1 MKKRLIKHRRTGWVF
16 MIAAGMSA
24 GSPLPALAEADRI
37 LFNRDVRPILA
48 NNCWS
53 CHGPDKNMRKAK
65 LRLDL
70 REAATKEVIVPG
82 KAGQSPLI
90 QRIFSNDPEEV
101 MPPAE
106 HRKKLTTTQKKTLRD
121 WINQGAKWQDH
132 WAWISPRKEKG
143 LPEGKNAID
152 YLIKRRLEARGLG
165 FSAEAG
171 ANTLIR
177 RLSLDLRGL
186 PPTPGEVSEFLND
199 QAPGKVEKLVDRL
212 LDSPAF
218 GERMAVY
225 WLDLVRYADT
235 NGYHADIEWSV
246 SPYRDYVIDAFN
258 TNMPF
263 DRFTREQIAGD
274 LIPSATTAQK
284 VAAGFNR
291 LNMKSTEFGIQDKE
305 YLAKYAADR
314 VRTTATAWLG
324 VTLGCAECHDHKFDP
339 FTIHDFYSFA
349 AFFADIKGVGYYP
362 DAQKKGWGETIQATS
377 MQNAQRIL
385 ELEETLKG
393 TQSVSLLAD
402 SRETGQ
408 AWSYTFKEPGQG
420 WQRKDFDDASWEIG
434 QGGFGSRGTPHS
446 IVRTEWKSPDIW
458 MRKVFS
464 IGKVPEQAT
473 LHIQHDEEA
482 TVYIN
487 GQKAAH
493 LTGFSTA
500 SADYTARKLD
510 TALLKKGDNLIAIR
524 CHQTGGGQFIDAGI
538 RPGNFQKEKIE
549 QEIANLRKTARSMLA
564 TVSVQPR
571 TMRILPRGDWMND
584 SGQIVKPSAP
594 GFLGGTEVAGRM
606 ELAEWIT
613 ARNNPLTARVFVNR
627 LWKLFFGTGLSRVLD
642 DIGSQGEWPSH
653 PDLLDWLAVE
663 FMESGWNVK
672 HMVKLMVTS
681 RAYVQSS
688 LQNEQLREIDPKNR
702 LLARQSRF
710 RLDAEFIRDN
720 ALSAS
725 GLLVRQVG
733 GPSVKPYQPSGYWEN
748 LNFPRR
754 SYSADRGSSQY
765 RRGLYT
771 HWQRQFLH
779 PSLLAFDAPSR
790 EECTADRPR
799 SNTPLGA
806 LVLLNDPTHVEAARA
821 LAQNAL
827 ENKELTD
834 NRARIS
840 SMIMH
845 VLCRPARDEEITV
858 LISLLEKH
866 REEFAN
872 DPESANRL
880 AAIGQHPV
888 TKDTNRQQ
896 LAAWISVARALLN
909 LHETI
914 TRN

>member
-1 MKKRLIKHRRTGWVF
+1 MKKRLPRHRAWRAL
-16 MIAAGMSA
+16 MIAAGISTGTA
-24 GSPLPALAEADRI
+24 LSPPAEAGTVV
-37 LFNRDVRPILA
+37 FNRDVRPILS

-53 CHGPDKNMRKAK
+53 CHGPDNNMRKAK

-82 KAGQSPLI
+82 KAGESPLI

-101 MPPAE
+101 MPPAD
-106 HRKKLTTTQKKTLRD
+106 HRKKITLAQKNTLRD
-121 WINQGAKWQDH
+121 WINQGAAWQDH
-132 WAWISPRKEKG
+132 WAWIAPERTEA
-143 LPEGKNAID
+143 LPEGKNAVDNFI
-152 YLIKRRLEARGLG
+152 RHRLESKGLV
-165 FSAEAG
+165 FSAKASP
-171 ANTLIR
+171 NTLIR

-186 PPTPGEVSEFLND
+186 PPTPGEISEFLND
-199 QAPGKVEKLVDRL
+199 QAPEKVEKLVGRL

-235 NGYHADIEWSV
+235 NGYHADIGWSV

-274 LIPSATTAQK
+274 LIPQATTAQK

-339 FTIHDFYSFA
+339 FTIRDFYSFA

-362 DAQKKGWGETIQATS
+362 DAQRKGWGETIQATS
-377 MQNAQRIL
+377 PQNAKRIS
-385 ELEETLKG
+385 ELEKILQG
-393 TQSVSLLAD
+393 RQSGVLLPD
-402 SRETGQ
+402 SRKTGQ
-408 AWSYTFKEPGQG
+408 VWRYTFKEPAQG
-420 WQRKDFDDASWEIG
+420 WQLNAFNDNSWKKG
-434 QGGFGSRGTPHS
+434 TGGFGSKGTPNS
-446 IVRTEWKSPDIW
+446 VIRTEWKSPDIW
-458 MRKVFS
+458 LRRVFRVDH
-464 IGKVPEQAT
+464 VPDRVI
-473 LHIQHDEEA
+473 LNIQHDEEA
-482 TVYIN
+482 TIYLN

-493 LTGFSTA
+493 LAGFSTA
-500 SADYTARKLD
+500 SPDYTNHAVD
-510 TALLKKGDNLIAIR
+510 TGLLKKGDNLIAVR

-538 RPGNFQKEKIE
+538 SSGDRQVEKIE
-549 QEIANLRKTARSMLA
+549 QEIAELRKTARPMLA

-571 TMRILPRGDWMND
+571 TMRILPRGDWMDD
-584 SGQIVKPSAP
+584 SGQIVKPATP
-594 GFLGGTEVAGRM
+594 RFLSGRQAAGRM
-606 ELAEWIT
+606 ALAEWIT
-613 ARNNPLTARVFVNR
+613 ARDNPLTARVFVNR

-653 PDLLDWLAVE
+653 PELLDWLAVE
-663 FMESGWNVK
+663 FMESGWDIK

-681 RAYVQSS
+681 QAYLQSS
-688 LQNEQLREIDPKNR
+688 LQKETLKEMDPKNR

-720 ALSAS
+720 ALAAS

-754 SYSADRGSSQY
+754 TYSADQGSAQY

-821 LAQNAL
+821 LAQNTL
-827 ENKELTD
+827 GENGLAD
-834 NRARIS
+834 NKARIN
-840 SMIMH
+840 SMVMR
-845 VLCRPARDEEITV
+845 VLSRPARDQEITV
-858 LISLLEKH
+858 LTSLLEKH

-872 DPESANRL
+872 DPDSAKRL
-880 AAIGQHPV
+880 TAIGQHPV
-888 TKDTNRQQ
+888 AKNINRQE

>member
-1 MKKRLIKHRRTGWVF
+1 
-16 MIAAGMSA
+16 MIVAGMSINA
-24 GSPLPALAEADRI
+24 TLPALAESDRI

-53 CHGPDKNMRKAK
+53 CHGPDTNVRKAK

-70 REAATKEVIVPG
+70 REEAIRKVIIPG
-82 KAGQSPLI
+82 KAGESLLI
-90 QRIFSNDPEEV
+90 KRIFSDDPDEI
-101 MPPAE
+101 MPPAN
-106 HRKKLTTTQKKTLRD
+106 HRKKLTTAQKTILHD
-121 WINQGAKWQDH
+121 WIDQGAEWQDH
-132 WAWISPRKEKG
+132 WAWIAPRKVNTLSQKN
-143 LPEGKNAID
+143 NAID
-152 YLIKRRLEARGLG
+152 YFIQRQLEAKRLN
-165 FSAEAG
+165 FSARANP
-171 ANTLIR
+171 NTLIR

-186 PPTPGEVSEFLND
+186 PPTPAEVSEFLID
-199 QAPGKVEKLVDRL
+199 QDPRKLVDRL
-212 LDSPAF
+212 LESKAF

-246 SPYRDYVIDAFN
+246 SPYRDYVINAFN
-258 TNMPF
+258 ANMPF

-274 LIPSATTAQK
+274 LIPGATTAQK

-362 DAQKKGWGETIQATS
+362 SAQKKGWGETIQAIS
-377 MQNAQRIL
+377 PQNAKRIS
-385 ELEETLKG
+385 ELEKVLESAEAGTL
-393 TQSVSLLAD
+393 LPD
-402 SRETGQ
+402 SRKAGQ
-408 AWSYTFKEPGQG
+408 IWRYTFKKPGQN
-420 WQRKDFDDASWEIG
+420 WQLKSFDDTTWQIG
-434 QGGFGSRGTPHS
+434 EGGFGSKGTPHS
-446 IVRTEWKSPDIW
+446 IVRTEWTSPDIW
-458 MRKVFS
+458 IRKFF
-464 IGKVPEQAT
+464 KVDQIPEQAT

-482 TVYIN
+482 IVYIN
-487 GQKAAH
+487 GKKAAH

-500 SADYTARKLD
+500 SANYVTHTLD
-510 TALLKKGDNLIAIR
+510 KALLQKGENIIAIH
-524 CHQTGGGQFIDAGI
+524 CHQTSGGQFIDAGI
-538 RPGNFQKEKIE
+538 SLEHPQQAKIK
-549 QEIANLRKTARSMLA
+549 QEIAELRKTARSMLA

-571 TMRILPRGDWMND
+571 MVKILPRGDWMD
-584 SGQIVKPSAP
+584 ESGKIVKPAAP
-594 GFLGGTEVAGRM
+594 RFLGGKNATGRM
-606 ELAEWIT
+606 ALAEWIT
-613 ARNNPLTARVFVNR
+613 APDNPLTARVFVNR

-653 PDLLDWLAVE
+653 PELLDWLAVE
-663 FMESGWNVK
+663 FVESGWDIK
-672 HMVKLMVTS
+672 HIVKLIVTS
-681 RAYVQSS
+681 RTYLQSS
-688 LQNEQLREIDPKNR
+688 ADNKQLRLMDPKNR

-720 ALSAS
+720 ALAVS
-725 GLLVRQVG
+725 GLLFHQVG
-733 GPSVKPYQPSGYWEN
+733 GPSVKPYQPAGYWEN

-754 SYSADRGSSQY
+754 TYASDQGNAQY
-765 RRGLYT
+765 RRGIYT

-779 PSLLAFDAPSR
+779 PALLAFDAPSR

-821 LAQNAL
+821 LAQNTLSA
-827 ENKELTD
+827 NKTKD
-834 NRARIS
+834 NRTRIS
-840 SMIMH
+840 SMIMQ
-845 VLCRPARDEEITV
+845 VLSRPALDQEITV
-858 LISLLEKH
+858 LSSLLKKH

-872 DPESANRL
+872 DPGSANRL
-880 AAIGQHPV
+880 VAIGQHPV
-888 TKDTNRQQ
+888 PANINRQE